1 MHCPRTLTPLSL
13 QVNTSLKE
21 IARSAAWQSPL
32 QRVFC
37 GVSIDALPPNLARGN
52 DDAEKNDTAGGGSV
66 RPTQ

>member
-1 MHCPRTLTPLSL
+1 
-13 QVNTSLKE
+13 LKE